1 MTQPSGWYDD
11 PQDPSQLRYW
21 DGVVWSSHVS
31 PKVSPTVQQSTIGM
45 PYGVTPAAARAHADG
60 AQGAQGGPV
69 AAKDG
74 FTSPQGERGQPGG
87 QWPGYGPAQGQYG
100 QPQDQYGQVPQG
112 WQSHPATTPDGAV
125 LSGWWKRVL
134 ARILDNIIVS
144 IVALPL
150 AYIPLKKVFDIL
162 WAYYQEVLAV
172 AQSGSSATPEPPSFE
187 FVGPLLMASVI
198 VLAVQVVYTV
208 AFLTTKGATPGKMV
222 VGISVRLRDKPGPPP
237 LAAVLRRTGVQE
249 VGSLVG
255 LVPAVG
261 SLGSLFTLMDS
272 LWPLWDGKRQAI
284 HDKVA
289 GTNVV
294 VGPQPQA
301 PRPTD
306 RADSL
311 K

>member
-31 PKVSPTVQQSTIGM
+31 PKISPTVEQSTIGM
-45 PYGVTPAAARAHADG
+45 PYGVTPAAARAHSDGTPG
-60 AQGAQGGPV
+60 AQGPV

-74 FTSPQGERGQPGG
+74 FSSPQQGQGQPGG
-87 QWPGYGPAQGQYG
+87 QWPEHGQAPDQYG
-100 QPQDQYGQVPQG
+100 SPQDQYGQVPAG

-150 AYIPLKKVFDIL
+150 AFIPLQKVFDTM
-162 WAYYQEVLAV
+162 WAYFEEVMAA
-172 AQSGSSATPEPPSFE
+172 AQAGSSAIPEQPTSE
-187 FVGPLLMASVI
+187 YLGPLLLASAI

-208 AFLTTKGATPGKMV
+208 AFLTMKGATPGKMV

-237 LAAVLRRTGVQE
+237 LVAVLKRTGVQE
-249 VGSLVG
+249 VGGLVG
-255 LVPAVG
+255 LVPVVG

-272 LWPLWDGKRQAI
+272 LWPLWDDKKQAL

-289 GTNVV
+289 ATNVV
-294 VGPQPQA
+294 VGPQPKRHA
-301 PRPTD
+301 
-306 RADSL
+306 
-311 K
+311 

>member
-31 PKVSPTVQQSTIGM
+31 PKISPTVQQSTIGM
-45 PYGVTPAAARAHADG
+45 PYGVTPAAARAHSDG
-60 AQGAQGGPV
+60 TQGAQGPV

-74 FTSPQGERGQPGG
+74 FSSPQQGQGQPGG
-87 QWPGYGPAQGQYG
+87 QWPEYGQVQDQYG
-100 QPQDQYGQVPQG
+100 QAQDQYGQVPQG
-112 WQSHPATTPDGAV
+112 WQSNPVTTPDGVV

-150 AYIPLKKVFDIL
+150 AFIPIQKVFDTF
-162 WAYYQEVLAV
+162 WAYFEEVMAA
-172 AQSGSSATPEPPSFE
+172 AQSGSSAVPEQPTSE
-187 FVGPLLMASVI
+187 LLGPLLLASVI
-198 VLAVQVVYTV
+198 LLAVQVVYTV
-208 AFLTTKGATPGKMV
+208 AFLTMKGATPGKMV

-237 LAAVLRRTGVQE
+237 LVAVLRRTGVQE
-249 VGSLVG
+249 AGSLFG

-261 SLGSLFTLMDS
+261 SLGSLFTLMNS
-272 LWPLWDGKRQAI
+272 LWPLWDDKKQAL

-289 GTNVV
+289 ATNVV
-294 VGPQPQA
+294 VGRQPK
-301 PRPTD
+301 RHV
-306 RADSL
+306 
-311 K
+311 